1 MVGYVV
7 VHAGSGSIGEV
18 YETEDQAQLARIEQ
32 IEEHLA
38 DAVSHQFDDQDT
50 TAYSRADFENRK
62 REEWR
67 SLLFVCEAE

>member
-7 VHAGSGSIGEV
+7 IHAGSGSIGEV
-18 YETEDQAQLARIEQ
+18 HETEDEAQLAKIEQ

-38 DAVSHQFDDQDT
+38 EAVSYQFNDQDT
-50 TAYSRADFENRK
+50 ALSLADFTDRK

>member
-7 VHAGSGSIGEV
+7 VHAGAGSIGEV
-18 YETEDQAQLARIEQ
+18 HETEDQAQLARIEQ

-38 DAVSHQFDDQDT
+38 ETVSHEFNDQDT
-50 TAYSRADFENRK
+50 TAYNRADFEDRK
-62 REEWR
+62 REEWC

>member
-7 VHAGSGSIGEV
+7 IHAGSGSIGEIH
-18 YETEDQAQLARIEQ
+18 ETEEQAQLAKIEQ

-38 DAVSHQFDDQDT
+38 EAVSHEFNDQDT
-50 TAYSRADFENRK
+50 PQSLADFTNRK

-67 SLLFVCEAE
+67 SMLFVCEWE

>member
-7 VHAGSGSIGEV
+7 IHAGSGSIGEV
-18 YETEDQAQLARIEQ
+18 HETEDQAQLARIEQ

-38 DAVSHQFDDQDT
+38 EAVSHEFNDQE
-50 TAYSRADFENRK
+50 TAQSLADFKDRK

-67 SLLFVCEAE
+67 SMLFVCEAE